1 MKKTHYL
8 IREPVIKT
16 KKNILKRGFLYDALT
31 VPGHHF
37 KEGIGP
43 KEAGDKASLGQF
55 WFMWLTWL
63 SHWAPAWIRSHNCQL
78 ANLQRPPG
86 TPRRLTHKLQYFISF
101 HSAKFFFIKWI
112 LPFLVLFLM
121 YHRCCIKK
129 DRRAQC
135 ASHFYS
141 VFGWSFFSLGRN
153 IVR

>member
-86 TPRRLTHKLQYFISF
+86 TTRRLTHKLQYFISF

-112 LPFLVLFLM
+112 LPFLVLFW
-121 YHRCCIKK
+121 CITGVVL
-129 DRRAQC
+129 RRTGVR
-135 ASHFYS
+135 S
-141 VFGWSFFSLGRN
+141 VRVTFIQFSVDLFFSLGRN